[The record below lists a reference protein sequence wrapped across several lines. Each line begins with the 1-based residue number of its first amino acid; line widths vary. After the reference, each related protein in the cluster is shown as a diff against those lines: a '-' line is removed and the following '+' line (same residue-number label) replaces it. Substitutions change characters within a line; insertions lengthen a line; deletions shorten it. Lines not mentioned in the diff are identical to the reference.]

1 MRKSFGR
8 YCLPKWVGSN
18 LKYYK
23 KGFNLPFHNAYWR
36 IELPWIGE
44 QLFTDNWWLYKQV
57 STALLWPRWRLSER
71 RLWRNYLLWNLS
83 LTTASHLTNISH
95 YEIKQ
100 AGIGYDSAFHFTQAC
115 LNSSCQTRDITG
127 PSKFAWL
134 CIYWQQLHFL
144 MALK

>member
-1 MRKSFGR
+1 MNSSLQTIDD
-8 YCLPKWVGSN
+8 YTN
-18 LKYYK
+18 KYQ
-23 KGFNLPFHNAYWR
+23 LPFCGRDGDCQKDDFEETTYC
-36 IELPWIGE
+36 E
-44 QLFTDNWWLYKQV
+44 
-57 STALLWPRWRLSER
+57 
-71 RLWRNYLLWNLS
+71 
-83 LTTASHLTNISH
+83 TTASHLTNISH